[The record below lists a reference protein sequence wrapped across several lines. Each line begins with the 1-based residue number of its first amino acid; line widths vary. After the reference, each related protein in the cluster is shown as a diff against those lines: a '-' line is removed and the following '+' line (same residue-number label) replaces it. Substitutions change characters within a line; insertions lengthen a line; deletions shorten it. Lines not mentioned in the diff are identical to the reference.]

1 MDIKYL
7 KKVLRN
13 ILNETKIDYRES
25 KIYFPWFFMDID
37 HLKIVFMSPNIAR
50 VIEPQTIYYNF
61 INHCID
67 VYGLTVKEI
76 EYIWPKFK
84 SFLIDVITEALKNT

>member
-13 ILNETKIDYRES
+13 ILSETHINYKES

-37 HLKIVFMSPNIAR
+37 HLKIVFLSPHVDR
-50 VIEPQTIYYNF
+50 PIEPQTIYYNF
-61 INHCID
+61 FNHCID
-67 VYGLTVKEI
+67 VYGLTEKEI
-76 EYIWPKFK
+76 DYIWPTFK
-84 SFLIDVITEALKNT
+84 SFLKDIVNKVLKNT